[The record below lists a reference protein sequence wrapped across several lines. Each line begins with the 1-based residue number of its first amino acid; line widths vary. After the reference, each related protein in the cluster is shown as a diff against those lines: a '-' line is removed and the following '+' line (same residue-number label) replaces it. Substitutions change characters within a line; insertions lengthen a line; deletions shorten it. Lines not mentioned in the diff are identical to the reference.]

1 MTTTTANFRARQRIR
16 KEKAPSF
23 CFARVRALR
32 REILSLRE
40 TAVCV
45 CVCVW
50 MCVIRDDFILLS
62 VCFAKSQPTLRV
74 VRASAFPLPRTFF
87 PERQRARQV
96 RRIYILVRSLFVFFL
111 SLSLSL
117 SLPPCLYKP
126 LKCESC
132 AMPEGDNAV
141 FCYVVTSRDL
151 NKEVSC
157 PWKAEVSRLLA
168 ELVS

>member
-45 CVCVW
+45 CACVCG
-50 MCVIRDDFILLS
+50 CALYATTS
-62 VCFAKSQPTLRV
+62 
-74 VRASAFPLPRTFF
+74 
-87 PERQRARQV
+87 
-96 RRIYILVRSLFVFFL
+96 YYYLFVLLRANLLCELSAPLRFLFPGLFSPSGSARDKFVVYIYLCTVCLCFFF
-111 SLSLSL
+111 LSL